1 MIASCRGYGRQ
12 SCESNSVRNRLL
24 EAMKL
29 GRAIELAMIVQQR
42 AECDSQSFALSH
54 RDRAASAL
62 LHRFAAERVGDKDAE
77 VAVVPPAFA
86 EVLVARH
93 QHDAAGTRAA
103 AGVVTPSS
111 WQAPCVL
118 RGPLAR
124 RPRQY
129 FRDSRSIDTSI

>member
-1 MIASCRGYGRQ
+1 
-12 SCESNSVRNRLL
+12 
-24 EAMKL
+24 MKF

-54 RDRAASAL
+54 RDRTASAL
-62 LHRFAAERVGDKDAE
+62 LHRFAAERVGDKDA
-77 VAVVPPAFA
+77 VVPPFFA

-111 WQAPCVL
+111 WLAPCVL

-129 FRDSRSIDTSI
+129 FRDSRSIDTSAGSTPCR